1 MAHQPTL
8 IQPHMTLLEIVLPGS
23 IALRLSLHPPI
34 GLLVP
39 QTTAERECSDSRRE
53 KRSGK
58 IRIKED
64 QGALP
69 TNDNT
74 SFVGL
79 LLLATSPDNPGAPIS
94 APGEGVDDWIA

>member
-1 MAHQPTL
+1 MARQPTL
-8 IQPHMTLLEIVLPGS
+8 IQPLMTLMEIVFPGS
-23 IALRLSLHPPI
+23 MALRLSLHPPI
-34 GLLVP
+34 GLLVLR
-39 QTTAERECSDSRRE
+39 TTVASECSASRRE

-94 APGEGVDDWIA
+94 APGEGVDGWIA